1 MDFGKIQEQWNFQ
14 KLKSFK
20 NKTRTSLK
28 SERSFFIKKMIEF
41 LQKKKNNYIC
51 RLKIIKYSV

>member
-1 MDFGKIQEQWNFQ
+1 MGFGKTQEQWNFQ
-14 KLKSFK
+14 KLKLFK
-20 NKTRTSLK
+20 NKIKASPNF
-28 SERSFFIKKMIEF
+28 ERSFFIKKLIEF

>member
-14 KLKSFK
+14 KRKSFK

-28 SERSFFIKKMIEF
+28 SERSFFVKKATGF
-41 LQKKKNNYIC
+41 L
-51 RLKIIKYSV
+51 

>member
-1 MDFGKIQEQWNFQ
+1 MDFGKTQEQWNFQ
-14 KLKSFK
+14 KLKLFK
-20 NKTRTSLK
+20 NKIKASLNF
-28 SERSFFIKKMIEF
+28 ERSFFIKKLIEF